1 MRYNG
6 VMTGKRLVSYCLIFG
21 LLCVP
26 AIAGAAI
33 VPDCN
38 GPTCDFGKFMQ
49 LIINVIDFL
58 LAIAIPIFAV
68 VFMWAGF
75 LMVTAGGKE
84 DQRKKAKGLMTKAF
98 IGFIAALGAFLIV
111 KFVVTVLLD
120 TKNQGKVEEFIN
132 L

>member
-1 MRYNG
+1 
-6 VMTGKRLVSYCLIFG
+6 MTGKSLVSHSLIFG
-21 LLCVP
+21 LLCLP

-49 LIINVIDFL
+49 LIINVINFL
-58 LAIAIPIFAV
+58 LKIAIPIFAV

-75 LMVTAGGKE
+75 LMVTAGGKSG
-84 DQRKKAKGLMTKAF
+84 QREKAKGLMTKAF
-98 IGFIAALGAFLIV
+98 IGFIAALGAFILV
-111 KFVVTVLLD
+111 RFVVTLLLD
-120 TKNQGKVEEFIN
+120 DKNQGNVEQFIN

>member
-1 MRYNG
+1 
-6 VMTGKRLVSYCLIFG
+6 MTGKSLVSHLFVLG

-26 AIAGAAI
+26 AITGAAI

-49 LIINVIDFL
+49 LVINVINFL
-58 LAIAIPIFAV
+58 LKIAIPIFAV

-75 LMVTAGGKE
+75 LMVTAGGKSG
-84 DQRKKAKGLMTKAF
+84 QRDKAKELMTKAF
-98 IGFIAALGAFLIV
+98 IGFIAALAAFLMV
-111 KFVVTVLLD
+111 KFVVTLLLD
-120 TKNQGKVEEFIN
+120 TKNQGKVEQFID